1 MLSSIARGAAAG
13 AAGTTALHAA
23 TYLDMTLRGRPSSS
37 TPQQTIDKISEAA
50 GTKIPGDPEQQASRK
65 SGLGALLGMVTGT
78 TVGVCYGV
86 LHGLGWRPPVLVG
99 GVVATVA
106 ALVGANAPMTV
117 LGVTDPRTWSTSDWL
132 SDVLPH
138 LAYGLAT
145 AATFALMDDNHRRR
159 KLRKRMRRAVKASGS
174 GKPAPVRALAG

>member
-37 TPQQTIDKISEAA
+37 TPQQTVDKLSEA
-50 GTKIPGDPEQQASRK
+50 TDTSIPGDEETQENRK

-78 TVGVCYGV
+78 TVGVGYGA
-86 LHGLGWRPPVLVG
+86 LHKWGWRPPMLVG
-99 GVVATVA
+99 AVVATVSA
-106 ALVGANAPMTV
+106 MVGSNAPMTV

-132 SDVLPH
+132 SDILPH
-138 LAYGLAT
+138 LAYGLVT
-145 AATFALMDDNHRRR
+145 AATYGLMENGRTRTPPLRNRR
-159 KLRKRMRRAVKASGS
+159 KNKKA
-174 GKPAPVRALAG
+174 RALPR

>member
-1 MLSSIARGAAAG
+1 MLSSLARGAAAG

-37 TPQQTIDKISEAA
+37 TPQQTIEKISQAA
-50 GTKIPGDPEQQASRK
+50 GTGLPGNTQEQESRK

-78 TVGVCYGV
+78 TVGVGYGV

-106 ALVGANAPMTV
+106 AMAGANAPMAV
-117 LGVTDPRTWSTSDWL
+117 LGVTDPRTWSASDWL
-132 SDVLPH
+132 SDALPH
-138 LAYGLAT
+138 VGYGLVTAT
-145 AATFALMDDNHRRR
+145 TYAATEPRRR
-159 KLRKRMRRAVKASGS
+159 RRRRRGRPRR
-174 GKPAPVRALAG
+174 GR